1 MSPKTVICL
10 CGICLFTLACRSDKA
25 KKDAESK
32 TRGFFLTL
40 KSEDEKGLARL
51 YPGFSKLE
59 QYYKSDSGKIIST
72 TEANGVIKVTVDNR
86 FTNKFGKSA
95 EEKICLF
102 YKVDSLERANLY
114 DSKGLSDFDDN
125 DDFIFGSKTG
135 CIDNRTDTTD
145 QQIIKKLKKAKQL
158 MVDKAISVY
167 IELKTNIRVIS
178 WTWESGFGGSASG
191 HGIVRNNSTY
201 TVPKLN
207 YKVTYKD
214 RSGNVITTDDGF
226 VTSDAFDANESKSFT
241 FYTSYVGPATQA
253 SIELLFDDNMIF
265 NYLSKKGWTG
275 NECDEYFKSHPDT
288 LTDR

>member
-1 MSPKTVICL
+1 MPLHPRLPV
-10 CGICLFTLACRSDKA
+10 RKA

-32 TRGFFLTL
+32 TRDFFLTL

-125 DDFIFGSKTG
+125 DDFIFGSK
-135 CIDNRTDTTD
+135 
-145 QQIIKKLKKAKQL
+145 
-158 MVDKAISVY
+158 
-167 IELKTNIRVIS
+167 
-178 WTWESGFGGSASG
+178 
-191 HGIVRNNSTY
+191 
-201 TVPKLN
+201 
-207 YKVTYKD
+207 
-214 RSGNVITTDDGF
+214 
-226 VTSDAFDANESKSFT
+226 
-241 FYTSYVGPATQA
+241 
-253 SIELLFDDNMIF
+253 
-265 NYLSKKGWTG
+265 
-275 NECDEYFKSHPDT
+275 
-288 LTDR
+288 